1 MALDMQARRTIAIG
15 GLIAVL
21 GGAPAGRAGLE
32 TFDTT
37 GLTNNWVAAG
47 SFTGQQEIVWT
58 FANARGYPTL
68 YTNDPSITLQ
78 PLAAT
83 NKGWLLAQTITG
95 GLQQVSA
102 VFRQDLTGTVDCD
115 VRVGGDLIGNFKS
128 GGTQGVVEAMS
139 FAVFNPT
146 NRWPYTNEFTLLLS
160 NRTVSSGRVSLDNL
174 AWEPFRLYVRL
185 DRTGTNTAYAGQDF
199 DVQAQVFDVGQ
210 EVSGSWSITPEFA
223 GAGLEDPTPLD
234 LTLVPALTDTGKV
247 FTLVYTAT
255 DAEAGGFT
263 NAASCQFTVLDDPW
277 RFVDFESADFNYSTN
292 GGVETNLN
300 GMRWCFTNVMTSES
314 DDRRIE
320 TTSARFRHSS
330 DALPASMESL
340 DSFAG
345 IGTVSLHYAYYGSN
359 RVVTFELQVHG
370 EDEEWQTVSNGSFN
384 VEGHDDITNSV
395 FSADVLRADNVWL
408 RLVTTGNAG
417 EIANID
423 DIHIRKYGDLLPR
436 LECAG
441 DRVAPVGRETVLD
454 FLLRNADF
462 VPREWDYSI
471 VPDNPNAGFEL
482 TPDDQ
487 LRLRFSPGDT
497 NEWGDYTVDVSA
509 RINDEVVG
517 ATSLVVQVVSPPAFA
532 LAPAA
537 TNVTVPEIVDVWV
550 TNVVLHGTN
559 LSEWTT
565 AWNPQPLFANGHT
578 VSNKSRYRVGGGTTE
593 ADVGTHE
600 LTAVLTDLGTGVT
613 TTNLVA
619 ILVISSGGGDITN
632 EVYPILAFNL
642 TNLVVSG
649 KAARVFMPFG
659 LTNLAR
665 GVAATNWHWQGS
677 AVTNTDGADVTLD
690 LPAAPEPPLYFYGV
704 KITPAP

>member
-1 MALDMQARRTIAIG
+1 MAADMQAWRFIAIG
-15 GLIAVL
+15 GLIVVL
-21 GGAPAGRAGLE
+21 GAAPAGRAGLE

-83 NKGWLLAQTITG
+83 NKGWLRAQTITG

-115 VRVGGDLIGNFKS
+115 VRVDGDLIGNFKS
-128 GGTQGVVEAMS
+128 GGTPGVVEAMS
-139 FAVFNPT
+139 FAGFNPT

-223 GAGLEDPTPLD
+223 GAGLEDPDQTE
-234 LTLVPALTDTGKV
+234 LTLIPTLEDVGQL
-247 FTLVYTAT
+247 FTLTYTAT
-255 DAEAGGFT
+255 DAEAGGYT
-263 NAASCQFTVLDDPW
+263 NAACCQFTVLDDPW
-277 RFVDFESADFNYSTN
+277 RFLDFEGADFNYSTN

-300 GMRWCFTNVMTSES
+300 GMRWCFTNVMTSDS
-314 DDRRIE
+314 TDRRIE

-330 DALPASMESL
+330 AALPATMESL

-359 RVVTFELQVHG
+359 RVVTFELQVRGDG
-370 EDEEWQTVSNGSFN
+370 EDWAAVSNGTFN
-384 VEGHDDITNSV
+384 VWDHDDITNSV
-395 FSADVLRADNVWL
+395 FAADVQRSDDVWL
-408 RLVTTGNAG
+408 RLVTTGNFG
-417 EIANID
+417 EIANLD
-423 DIHIRKYGDLLPR
+423 DIRIRKYGDLLPR

-462 VPREWDYSI
+462 VPRDWEYSLL
-471 VPDNPNAGFEL
+471 PENPNAVFEL

-487 LRLRFSPGDT
+487 LRLRFSPVDT

-509 RINDEVVG
+509 RINAEEVG
-517 ATSLVVQVVSPPAFA
+517 ATSLVVRVVSPPAFD
-532 LAPAA
+532 LAPVA
-537 TNVTVPEIVDVWV
+537 TNIVIPTRVDIWV
-550 TNVVLHGTN
+550 TNVTLHGTGTD
-559 LSEWTT
+559 WTT
-565 AWNPQPLFANGHT
+565 AWDDTPAFAT
-578 VSNKSRYRVGGGTTE
+578 RPTTTNKSRFLINTNTTL
-593 ADVGTHE
+593 ADVGSHMVS
-600 LTAVLTDLGTGVT
+600 AVLTDSGTGVK
-613 TTNLVA
+613 TTNAVT
-619 ILVISSGGGDITN
+619 ILITSNGGGDITN
-632 EVYPILAFNL
+632 EVYPILAFDL
-642 TNLVVSG
+642 THLVVSG
-649 KAARVFMPFG
+649 RTGRVFLPFG

-665 GVAATNWHWQGS
+665 GSAPTNWNWQGV
-677 AVTNTDGADVTLD
+677 AITNTDGSNVTLE
-690 LPAAPEPPLYFYGV
+690 LPEDSSPVPYFYGV